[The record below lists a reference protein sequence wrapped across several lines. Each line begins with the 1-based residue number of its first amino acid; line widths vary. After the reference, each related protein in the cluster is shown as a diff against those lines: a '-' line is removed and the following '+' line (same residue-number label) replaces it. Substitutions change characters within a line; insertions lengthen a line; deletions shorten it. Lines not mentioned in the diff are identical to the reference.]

1 MFCEHFY
8 SCMSCENPGVI
19 MSGIISNVNRYIIAL
34 LLLLFKAL
42 LTSDIIDW
50 NMAGTSSIKENCLVP
65 GSFYVA
71 YVKSS

>member
-42 LTSDIIDW
+42 LTSDIGP
-50 NMAGTSSIKENCLVP
+50 N
-65 GSFYVA
+65 
-71 YVKSS
+71 